1 MQKAFKAL
9 EDVFEMLR
17 TSTLAVKQFQRSRIT
32 TLFQKR
38 GSENP
43 KITWN
48 PQEEFQEI
56 VPNMNP
62 KKLAGIQKY
71 MED

>member
-1 MQKAFKAL
+1 LQK
-9 EDVFEMLR
+9 
-17 TSTLAVKQFQRSRIT
+17 Q
-32 TLFQKR
+32 

-62 KKLAGIQKY
+62 KVSMGFHGNRTW
-71 MED
+71 